1 MTAKATPLSDQAIY
15 ERMVSAILDHQLPP
29 GTKLVEDRLAAAFG
43 VSRTR
48 IRPVLV
54 RLANEKVVTLTP
66 NRGAAIAE
74 PSEAEAR
81 EVFEVRRMIEPLLV
95 ERFIG
100 RATATHIQAL
110 RTCIRDEE
118 GARKAGDMRRAI
130 RLSGEFHLQI
140 AEHAG
145 HQTLGRILRE
155 LVSRTSLILMTYSA
169 PHAQSREDATACGCL
184 EHRALL
190 AAIRLRDAKE
200 ASRLMREHLERL
212 EAQLSFSATPEA
224 APDLLELFGS
234 GGDRRARPPLAS
246 ASPLGESDTRSG
258 GEWGLS

>member
-1 MTAKATPLSDQAIY
+1 MKATTTPLSDQAIY

-74 PSEAEAR
+74 PSEQEAH
-81 EVFEVRRMIEPLLV
+81 EVFEVRRMIAPLLV
-95 ERFIG
+95 ERFSA
-100 RATATHIQAL
+100 RATAAHIQA
-110 RTCIRDEE
+110 CIRDEE
-118 GARKAGDMRRAI
+118 AARKAGDMRRAI
-130 RLSGEFHLQI
+130 RLSGDFHLQI

-145 HQTLGRILRE
+145 HQTLGGILRE
-155 LVSRTSLILMTYSA
+155 LVSRTSLILMAYSA
-169 PHAQSREDATACGCL
+169 PHAQAREDATACGCQ
-184 EHRALL
+184 EHRGLI
-190 AAIRLRDAKE
+190 AAIQLRDAKE
-200 ASRLMREHLERL
+200 AARLMREHLERL
-212 EAQLSFSATPEA
+212 ESQLSFTSAPEA

-234 GGDRRARPPLAS
+234 
-246 ASPLGESDTRSG
+246 
-258 GEWGLS
+258 